1 MQTQHTSL
9 IEGFKTNGLYRLK
22 YPTDLRASVIKALES
37 WKKFVALP
45 NSITD
50 QFPYSAGVGYEHQK
64 GTGPTDDRKQD
75 FHFTFDGASLLSGMA
90 DGCSDE
96 KLRSISHELID
107 AAGGLVEHLTPS
119 VSSFAQ
125 DVETHFGLGGFKDE
139 LLASKG
145 TWFVRFLYYPGN
157 RKVGEATAV
166 PHIDKSGITFHI
178 FESAPGLQGLGYT
191 DKKWFDT
198 PVSDTETVI
207 FPGYQ
212 LQYISEGKINALCH
226 RVVANE
232 ETAQTGRYSM
242 VVFFSLK
249 NHPKYDK
256 NSRGRLQ
263 DQEPGFNYGMP
274 FEEVKEQFK

>member
-1 MQTQHTSL
+1 MQTEHTSL
-9 IEGFKTNGLYRLK
+9 IEDFKTNGLYRLK
-22 YPTDLRASVIKALES
+22 YPAELRVSVIKALES

-45 NSITD
+45 NLVTD
-50 QFPYSAGVGYEHQK
+50 QFPYDKGVGYEHQK

-75 FHFTFDGASLLSGMA
+75 FHFTFDGASLLSGMV
-90 DGCSDE
+90 DE
-96 KLRSISHELID
+96 CLDESLRSVSRGLID

-125 DVETHFGLGGFKDE
+125 DVETYFGLDGFRDE
-139 LLASKG
+139 VLTSKG
-145 TWFVRFLYYPGN
+145 SWFVRFLYYPGD

-166 PHIDKSGITFHI
+166 PHIDKSAFTFHL
-178 FESAPGLQGLGYT
+178 FESAPGLQGLDYD

-212 LQYISEGKINALCH
+212 LQYVSGGKINALCH
-226 RVVANE
+226 RVAANE
-232 ETAQTGRYSM
+232 ETAQSGRYSM

-274 FEEVKEQFK
+274 FEEIRGQFK